1 VHSCSCHSTAVHIQ
15 VPSYSSYTAA
25 SISFLHVCPQTAPQA
40 AQSRLDAL
48 ENDNPDD
55 APDPF
60 GLGAGDDDDE
70 FVMEESEE
78 DGELYLSIRAQ

>member
-1 VHSCSCHSTAVHIQ
+1 MLLNCC
-15 VPSYSSYTAA
+15 
-25 SISFLHVCPQTAPQA
+25 QA

-60 GLGAGDDDDE
+60 GLVAGDDDDE

-78 DGELYLSIRAQ
+78 DGECAWGDIPVSR